1 MNKLTLNE
9 PAMNELKES
18 AKKEP
23 DMGEANAMPWVSVEL
38 IDDLRL
44 GERTD
49 LHIFSCITLNSNN
62 EITNPSKQAKMFVIF

>member
-1 MNKLTLNE
+1 MFIQIFWTPHSMNKLTLNE

-23 DMGEANAMPWVSVEL
+23 EMGEANAMPWVSVEL

-49 LHIFSCITLNSNN
+49 LHIFLVL
-62 EITNPSKQAKMFVIF
+62 P